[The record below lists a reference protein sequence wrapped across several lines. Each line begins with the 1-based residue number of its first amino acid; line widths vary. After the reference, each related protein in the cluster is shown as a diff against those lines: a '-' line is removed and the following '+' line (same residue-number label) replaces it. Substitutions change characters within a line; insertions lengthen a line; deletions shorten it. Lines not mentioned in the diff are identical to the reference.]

1 MDGGVS
7 ECAYALPS
15 VLLLSLAEKCYK
27 ETIEPWVNMNG
38 RDRVIRDE
46 IHRDI
51 FVPASHAT
59 IIDTPEFQR
68 LRAIQQLSTCEY
80 VFPAATHNRFAH
92 SLGAYHLA
100 GKLANHLNEVHPGLL
115 SDEDEEL
122 VQLAALLHDIGH
134 PPYSHLLETPRVYA
148 TFASHEAWGRRI
160 LASEKTAIGRA
171 VTNVLGEHRK
181 GRLFALMDGEDEH
194 KGVAIP
200 KFLKEIVS
208 SQLDVDRMDYMIRD
222 QANTGAQIGGF
233 DSARVIRALRV
244 GDDGRLFVK
253 RWGLP
258 AIEAYLVTRYH
269 MYQQV
274 YFHKVNM
281 LTQAY
286 LVNMLERARSL
297 ASSGQLDLSSELQHM
312 LLDEDLTAED
322 YVKLNDAHIKVALP
336 RWAAHADEVLSSNAQ
351 RLLSRKDFHKSLRIP
366 NLTVEMCNVV
376 LPRIE
381 SFLNERGFNTEAD
394 LLQATIR
401 KRGYL
406 PYVGGI
412 ILEDGRDASEHSELI
427 RSLVQPDEHCL
438 IFVPESVRDEMEMN
452 VREWIKPTQS
462 SLSQFNEA

>member
-1 MDGGVS
+1 
-7 ECAYALPS
+7 
-15 VLLLSLAEKCYK
+15 
-27 ETIEPWVNMNG
+27 MNG

-51 FVPASHAT
+51 LVPAAHAN

-100 GKLANHLNEVHPGLL
+100 RMLSDHVNEVHPGLL
-115 SDEDEEL
+115 SDDDQEL
-122 VQLAALLHDIGH
+122 VQLAALLHDVGH

-148 TFASHEAWGRRI
+148 TFASHEHWGRRI
-160 LASEKTAIGRA
+160 LESQETALGRA
-171 VTNVLGEHRK
+171 VLEVLGAKRL
-181 GRLFALMDGEDEH
+181 GRLFALMDGADEH
-194 KGVAIP
+194 EGVAIP
-200 KFLKEIVS
+200 RFMKEIVS

-244 GDDGRLFVK
+244 GEDGGFVVK

-286 LVNMLERARSL
+286 LVNMLERARTL
-297 ASSGQLDLSSELQHM
+297 ASSGSLTLSEELSHM
-312 LLDEDLTAED
+312 LLNEDLQPEH
-322 YVKLNDAHIKVALP
+322 YVLLNDAHVKVAMP
-336 RWAAHADEVLSSNAQ
+336 HWANDDDEELSFYAS
-351 RLLSRKDFHKSLRIP
+351 RLLSRKDFHKSLRIA
-366 NLTVEMCNVV
+366 NLTVEMAEVV
-376 LPRIE
+376 VPRV
-381 SFLNERGFNTEAD
+381 NEVLVANGYTPR
-394 LLQATIR
+394 LHLIQARIS

-406 PYVGGI
+406 PYDGGI
-412 ILEDGRDASEHSELI
+412 VVEDGRDVAEHSALI
-427 RSLVQPDEHCL
+427 RSLVQPHEQCL
-438 IFVPESVRDEMEMN
+438 IFVPEAVRDELEQS
-452 VREWIKPTQS
+452 VREWIKPAQS
-462 SLSQFNEA
+462 SLSQFD

>member
-1 MDGGVS
+1 
-7 ECAYALPS
+7 
-15 VLLLSLAEKCYK
+15 
-27 ETIEPWVNMNG
+27 MNL

-51 FVPASHAT
+51 LVPGSHAT

-100 GKLANHLNEVHPGLL
+100 GELAAHLNEVHPGLL
-115 SDEDEEL
+115 SKDDEEL

-148 TFASHEAWGRRI
+148 TFRSHEAWGRDI
-160 LASEKTAIGRA
+160 LESPDTAIGQA
-171 VTNVLGEHRK
+171 VRGVLGEERL
-181 GRLFALMDGEDEH
+181 GRLFALMDGKDEH
-194 KGVAIP
+194 NGQPIP
-200 KFLKEIVS
+200 RFMKEIVS

-244 GDDGRLFVK
+244 GDDGRMFVK

-286 LVNMLERARSL
+286 LVNMLERARDL
-297 ASSGQLDLSSELQHM
+297 ATVGELPLTTELEHM
-312 LLDEDLTAED
+312 LLNQTLSPEE
-322 YVKLNDAHIKVALP
+322 YVLLNDAHIKVALP
-336 RWAAHADEVLSSNAQ
+336 GWAQHADPRLSGYAS
-351 RLLSRKDFHKSLRIP
+351 RLLSRKGFHKSLRIDP
-366 NLTVEMCNVV
+366 LTVEMCEIVM
-376 LPRIE
+376 PRIAE
-381 SFLNERGFNTEAD
+381 VLEEAGFDAGMD
-394 LLQATIR
+394 SIQATIR

-406 PYVGGI
+406 PYNGGI
-412 ILEDGRDASEHSELI
+412 LLEDGRDASEHSALI
-427 RSLVQPDEHCL
+427 RSLAQPNERCL
-438 IFVPESVRDEMEMN
+438 IFVPEAIRDELERN
-452 VREWIKPTQS
+452 VREWIKPSQS
-462 SLSQFNEA
+462 SLAQFD

>member
-1 MDGGVS
+1 
-7 ECAYALPS
+7 
-15 VLLLSLAEKCYK
+15 
-27 ETIEPWVNMNG
+27 MNL

-51 FVPASHAT
+51 LVPGAHAS

-100 GKLANHLNEVHPGLL
+100 GELASHLNEVHPGLMTK
-115 SDEDEEL
+115 DDQEL

-148 TFASHEAWGRRI
+148 TFRSHEAWGRDI
-160 LASEKTAIGRA
+160 LESQNTAIGQA
-171 VTNVLGEHRK
+171 VRKVLGEERL
-181 GRLFALMDGEDEH
+181 GRLFALMNDEDEYN
-194 KGVAIP
+194 GQPIP
-200 KFLKEIVS
+200 RFMKEIVS

-244 GDDGRLFVK
+244 GDDGRMFVK

-286 LVNMLERARSL
+286 LVNMLERAREL
-297 ASSGQLDLSSELQHM
+297 AAAGELPLTPELEHM
-312 LLDEDLTAED
+312 LLNDDLSPQE
-322 YVKLNDAHIKVALP
+322 YVLLNDAHIKVALP
-336 RWAAHADEVLSSNAQ
+336 TWAQHHDARLSGYAS
-351 RLLSRKDFHKSLRIP
+351 RLLSRKGFHKSLRIDP
-366 NLTVEMCNVV
+366 LTVEMCDVV
-376 LPRIE
+376 MPRISE
-381 SFLNERGFNTEAD
+381 ALSAGGYDPSFD
-394 LLQATIR
+394 LIQATIR

-406 PYVGGI
+406 PYNGGI
-412 ILEDGRDASEHSELI
+412 LLEDGRDASEHSALI
-427 RSLVQPDEHCL
+427 RSLAQPNERCL
-438 IFVPESVRDEMEMN
+438 IFVPESIRDELERS
-452 VREWIKPTQS
+452 VREWIKPSQS
-462 SLSQFNEA
+462 SLAQFD

>member
-1 MDGGVS
+1 
-7 ECAYALPS
+7 
-15 VLLLSLAEKCYK
+15 
-27 ETIEPWVNMNG
+27 MNG

-51 FVPASHAT
+51 LVPSAHAT

-100 GKLANHLNEVHPGLL
+100 GTLSDHVNEVHPGLL
-115 SDEDEEL
+115 SDRDQEL

-148 TFASHEAWGRRI
+148 TFASHERWGRRI
-160 LASEKTAIGRA
+160 LESKETALGRA
-171 VTNVLGEHRK
+171 VLEVLGAKRL
-181 GRLFALMDGEDEH
+181 GRLFALMDGADEH
-194 KGVAIP
+194 EGIAIP
-200 KFLKEIVS
+200 RFMKEIVS

-244 GDDGRLFVK
+244 GEDGRFVVK

-286 LVNMLERARSL
+286 LVNMLERARTL
-297 ASSGQLDLSSELQHM
+297 ASSGSLKLSDELSHM
-312 LLDEDLTAED
+312 LLNEDLQPEH
-322 YVKLNDAHIKVALP
+322 YVLLNDAHVKVAMP
-336 RWAAHADEVLSSNAQ
+336 HWANDDDEELSFYAT
-351 RLLSRKDFHKSLRIP
+351 RLLSRKDFHKSLRIA
-366 NLTVEMCNVV
+366 NLTVEMADVV
-376 LPRIE
+376 VPRV
-381 SFLNERGFNTEAD
+381 NEVLVANGYTPR
-394 LLQATIR
+394 LHLIQARIS

-406 PYVGGI
+406 PYDGGI
-412 ILEDGRDASEHSELI
+412 VVEDGRDVAEHSALI
-427 RSLVQPDEHCL
+427 RSLVQPHEQCL
-438 IFVPESVRDEMEMN
+438 IFVPEAVRDELEQS
-452 VREWIKPTQS
+452 VREWIKPAQS
-462 SLSQFNEA
+462 SLSQFD

>member
-1 MDGGVS
+1 MTRLCVVFEGCPLIS
-7 ECAYALPS
+7 EKAYKDPRS
-15 VLLLSLAEKCYK
+15 RQG
-27 ETIEPWVNMNG
+27 IMNG

-51 FVPASHAT
+51 LVPASHAA

-68 LRAIQQLSTCEY
+68 LRTIQQLSTCEY

-100 GKLANHLNEVHPGLL
+100 GRLAAHLQEVHPGLL
-115 SDEDEEL
+115 SKDDEEL

-148 TFASHEAWGRRI
+148 TFRSHEAWGRDI
-160 LASEKTAIGRA
+160 LESPNTAIGQAVRA
-171 VTNVLGEHRK
+171 TLGEQRL
-181 GRLFALMDGEDEH
+181 GRLFALMDGHDAHE
-194 KGVAIP
+194 GVPIP
-200 KFLKEIVS
+200 RFMKEIVS

-244 GDDGRLFVK
+244 GDDGRMFVK

-286 LVNMLERARSL
+286 LVNMLERAREL
-297 ASSGQLDLSSELQHM
+297 AQTGELELSTELSHM
-312 LLDEDLTAED
+312 LLNDHLSPEE
-322 YVKLNDAHIKVALP
+322 YVLLNDAHIKVTLP
-336 RWAAHADEVLSSNAQ
+336 SWASHADARLAGYAS
-351 RLLSRKDFHKSLRIP
+351 RLLSRKDFHKSLRIDH
-366 NLTVEMCNVV
+366 LTVEMCDIV
-376 LPRIE
+376 LPRLE
-381 SFLNERGFNTEAD
+381 DALKQRGYDPELD
-394 LLQATIR
+394 LIQATIR

-406 PYVGGI
+406 PYDAGI
-412 ILEDGRDASEHSELI
+412 VLEDGRDASEHSALI
-427 RSLVQPDEHCL
+427 RSLAQPHERCL
-438 IFVPESVRDEMEMN
+438 IFVPEEIRDEMERN
-452 VREWIKPTQS
+452 VREWIKPSQS
-462 SLSQFNEA
+462 SLAQFD

>member
-1 MDGGVS
+1 
-7 ECAYALPS
+7 
-15 VLLLSLAEKCYK
+15 
-27 ETIEPWVNMNG
+27 MNG

-51 FVPASHAT
+51 LVPASHAG

-100 GKLANHLNEVHPGLL
+100 GRLAAHLQEVHPGLL
-115 SDEDEEL
+115 SKDDEEL

-148 TFASHEAWGRRI
+148 TFRSHEAWGRDI
-160 LASEKTAIGRA
+160 LESPNTAIGQAVRA
-171 VTNVLGEHRK
+171 TVGEQRL
-181 GRLFALMDGEDEH
+181 GRLFALMDGQDAH
-194 KGVAIP
+194 DGVPIP
-200 KFLKEIVS
+200 RFLKEIVS

-244 GDDGRLFVK
+244 GDDGRMYVK

-286 LVNMLERARSL
+286 LVNMLERAREL
-297 ASSGQLDLSSELQHM
+297 AKTGKLDLSNELSHM
-312 LLDEDLTAED
+312 LLNEQLSPEE
-322 YVKLNDAHIKVALP
+322 YVLLNDAHIKVALP
-336 RWAAHADEVLSSNAQ
+336 SWANHEDARLSGYAN
-351 RLLSRKDFHKSLRIP
+351 RLLSRKDFHKSLRIDH
-366 NLTVEMCNVV
+366 LTVEMCDIV
-376 LPRIE
+376 LPRLE
-381 SFLNERGFNTEAD
+381 EQLKEGGYDPELD
-394 LLQATIR
+394 LIQATIS

-406 PYVGGI
+406 PYDAGI
-412 ILEDGRDASEHSELI
+412 VLEDGRDASEHSALI
-427 RSLVQPDEHCL
+427 RSLAQPHERSL
-438 IFVPESVRDEMEMN
+438 IFVPEAVRDEMERN
-452 VREWIKPTQS
+452 VREWIKPSQS
-462 SLSQFNEA
+462 SLAQFD